1 MKDVIRPNLLKTRKA
16 LGLTQEEM
24 AKKIAMPLSSYR
36 KWETGIHAIGME
48 NIIKISKALHVPIDV
63 LVYEGADIPTVS
75 SGYIDV
81 PLYGSI
87 AAGEPIEMIPTDDSH
102 SIPVAVHK
110 KYPNA
115 FLLEVKGESMNR
127 VLPNGSYALIDP
139 CVNVDSDGKPYAVCV
154 NGYDATI
161 KRVRRLENGFELV
174 PDSTDPTFHAE
185 VFDYSIEGTKT
196 ITIIGRVVWYTVPYD
211 WSF

>member
-1 MKDVIRPNLLKTRKA
+1 MNAVRNNLYNARKFRDM
-16 LGLTQEEM
+16 TQEEL
-24 AKKIAMPLSSYR
+24 AEKAGVKVSSYR
-36 KWETGIHAIGME
+36 KWEQCVNNPKMDDMV
-48 NIIKISKALHVPIDV
+48 KLCKALDLPLDTIAYPDSPMPK
-63 LVYEGADIPTVS
+63 LDNA
-75 SGYIDV
+75 YINV

-115 FLLEVKGESMNR
+115 FLLEVKGESMNN
-127 VLPNGSYALIDP
+127 VLPNGSYALIEP
-139 CVNVDSDGKPYAVCV
+139 CVDVDRDGKPYAVCV

-161 KRVRRLENGFELV
+161 KRVRKLENGFELV
-174 PDSTDPTFHAE
+174 PDSNDPTFHAE
-185 VFDYSIEGTKT
+185 VFDYSVEGTKT
-196 ITIIGRVVWYTVPYD
+196 ITVIGRVVWYAIPYD

>member
-1 MKDVIRPNLLKTRKA
+1 MNNLKNARQRKGMTQSQLAQAFGSTLTTIQRYENGSRGLDSEKLLRLGEILGCSVGYLLGVEEWDEQDPN
-16 LGLTQEEM
+16 
-24 AKKIAMPLSSYR
+24 
-36 KWETGIHAIGME
+36 
-48 NIIKISKALHVPIDV
+48 
-63 LVYEGADIPTVS
+63 
-75 SGYIDV
+75 YIDV

-110 KYPNA
+110 KYPKA
-115 FLLEVKGESMNR
+115 FLLEVKGESMNK
-127 VLPNGSYALIDP
+127 VLPNGSYALIEP
-139 CVNVDSDGKPYAVCV
+139 CSDVDRDGKPYAVCV

-185 VFDYSIEGTKT
+185 VFDYSVEGTKT
-196 ITIIGRVVWYTVPYD
+196 ITVIGRVVWYAIPYD